1 MKLKVSRCRYATL
14 GLKGLTLFDV
24 LAFLEDAVHMELLPR
39 DSSLGPTQEESEHI
53 LVLLTVGGE
62 VGPCKPKA
70 ACGIILLVA
79 QDSKKLTRGSGCTA
93 SMLLNILVTH
103 C

>member
-1 MKLKVSRCRYATL
+1 
-14 GLKGLTLFDV
+14 
-24 LAFLEDAVHMELLPR
+24 MELLPR

-70 ACGIILLVA
+70 AYGISNLLVA

-93 SMLLNILVTH
+93 SMLLNLLVTH